1 MKIHPKLHTE
11 RSSATSGKEKAATGK
26 AGGNSSGPA
35 TRLALSSD
43 ANWVGS
49 LRAEPSSGAVRADVV
64 AETRALIENGTFEN
78 SVDLER
84 AVDALLADL

>member
-1 MKIHPKLHTE
+1 MKIHPKLQTE
-11 RSSATSGKEKAATGK
+11 RTSSTNGKVKAKGGE
-26 AGGNSSGPA
+26 AGGGSSGPA

-49 LRAEPSSGAVRADVV
+49 LRSEPTSGAVRDDVV
-64 AETRALIENGTFEN
+64 AETRALLENGTFES

>member
-1 MKIHPKLHTE
+1 MKIHPKIHTE
-11 RSSATSGKEKAATGK
+11 RNSAPTGK
-26 AGGNSSGPA
+26 TNAKGGKVDDSSGPA

-49 LRAEPSSGAVRADVV
+49 LRSEPASGAVRDDVV
-64 AETRALIENGTFEN
+64 AETRALLENGTFES